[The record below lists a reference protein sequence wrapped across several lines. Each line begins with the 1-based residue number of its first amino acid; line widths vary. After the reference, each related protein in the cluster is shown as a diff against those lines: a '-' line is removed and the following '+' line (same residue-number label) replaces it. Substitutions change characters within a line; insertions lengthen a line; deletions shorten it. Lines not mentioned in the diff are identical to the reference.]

1 MGDKYRHF
9 DARKNGKGN
18 RHPILLKK
26 NNYRCSPKKLHLL
39 IELAIPT
46 QKKLTKMA
54 SFLNRLRPGRRLICS
69 STGINSLLSQQS
81 HLCETPCPLFLCAE
95 KKLTFARQ

>member
-39 IELAIPT
+39 IELTIISFFI
-46 QKKLTKMA
+46 KKLYFTA
-54 SFLNRLRPGRRLICS
+54 
-69 STGINSLLSQQS
+69 
-81 HLCETPCPLFLCAE
+81 
-95 KKLTFARQ
+95 